1 MRSGITGRSPSLSRA
16 WFALVVLALAAILGI
31 TDRQMLTLA
40 IEPLKRDLHLDDTG
54 LGVIV
59 GFGPILFS
67 ALASPLLGWLA
78 DRVDRRWLL
87 VVCVL
92 VWSAGTALCGLVTQG
107 WMLFLCTLTLAVGE
121 AGLGPV
127 VYSLLP
133 DLFPPRLRTAAN
145 TLFFAVAL
153 FGAGLGIAGAGAIF
167 HLAAPLAR
175 ALTVEPWR
183 LAFVLVALPGLVVA
197 ALLACVGHPP
207 RGGTQAGHAHEAS
220 RETLAH
226 YWRRSGAML
235 TCLILGYA
243 MAAFYVGAILGWAPV
258 ALIRDFHVDLA
269 KSGLYSGIAVGGG
282 SALGLLASVLIVRGL
297 RARSGAGLPVA
308 VGCAMAFVAAILLFG
323 LSFATSATML
333 LVCMT
338 GIIAAYIAGTSL
350 TPTLLQDIAPPHLR
364 GRVIGTSSL
373 VTYMFQAVSV
383 PAVGAISDA
392 LHGTP
397 GALLKGIAWLGMP
410 AAMFSMILLGVV
422 LRMFR
427 GRFEPRCDVSAQV
440 L

>member
-1 MRSGITGRSPSLSRA
+1 MRSGITDRSPSLSRA
-16 WFALVVLALAAILGI
+16 WFALAVLALAAILGI

-40 IEPLKRDLHLDDTG
+40 VEPLKHDLELSDTG

-67 ALASPLLGWLA
+67 AVASPLLGWLA
-78 DRVDRRWLL
+78 DRFDRRWLL
-87 VVCVL
+87 VTCVL
-92 VWSAGTALCGLVTQG
+92 VWSAGTALCGLVTEG

-133 DLFPPRLRTAAN
+133 DLFPPALRTAAN
-145 TLFFAVAL
+145 TIFFAVAL

-167 HLAAPLAR
+167 SLAAPLAH
-175 ALTVEPWR
+175 ALAVEPWR
-183 LAFVLVALPGLVVA
+183 LAFLLVAVPGPVVA
-197 ALLACVGHPP
+197 GLFALVGHPP
-207 RGGTQAGHAHEAS
+207 RVGAASQAEAHAQ
-220 RETLAH
+220 ETIAH

-258 ALIRDFHVDLA
+258 SLIRDFHVDVA
-269 KSGLYSGIAVGGG
+269 RAGLYSGIAVGGG
-282 SALGLLASVLIVRGL
+282 SALGLLASALAIRYL
-297 RARSGAGLPVA
+297 RTRHARRLPVL
-308 VGCAMAFVAAILLFG
+308 VGCAMALVAAFLMLG
-323 LSFATSATML
+323 LSFSTDAMML
-333 LVCMT
+333 LACMI
-338 GIIAAYIAGTSL
+338 GVIAAYIAGASL

-373 VTYMFQAVSV
+373 VTYIFQAVSV

-392 LHGTP
+392 LHDTP
-397 GALLKGIAWLGMP
+397 FALLKGIAWLGIP
-410 AAMFSMILLGVV
+410 AAVVSVILLGFV
-422 LRMFR
+422 LRTFR
-427 GRFEPRCDVSAQV
+427 TWLEPHGDPCVQV

>member
-1 MRSGITGRSPSLSRA
+1 
-16 WFALVVLALAAILGI
+16 
-31 TDRQMLTLA
+31 MLTLA
-40 IEPLKRDLHLDDTG
+40 VEPLKHDLELSDTG

-67 ALASPLLGWLA
+67 AVASPLLGWLA
-78 DRVDRRWLL
+78 DRFDRRWLL
-87 VVCVL
+87 VTCVL
-92 VWSAGTALCGLVTQG
+92 VWSAGTALCGLVTEG

-133 DLFPPRLRTAAN
+133 DLFPPALRTAAN
-145 TLFFAVAL
+145 TIFFAVAL

-167 HLAAPLAR
+167 SLAAPLAH
-175 ALTVEPWR
+175 ALAVEPWR
-183 LAFVLVALPGLVVA
+183 LAFLLVAVPGPVVA
-197 ALLACVGHPP
+197 GLFALVGHPP
-207 RGGTQAGHAHEAS
+207 RVGAASQAEAHAQ
-220 RETLAH
+220 ETIAH

-258 ALIRDFHVDLA
+258 SLIRDFHVDVA
-269 KSGLYSGIAVGGG
+269 RAGLYSGIAVGGG
-282 SALGLLASVLIVRGL
+282 SALGLLASALAIRYL
-297 RARSGAGLPVA
+297 RTRHARRLPVL
-308 VGCAMAFVAAILLFG
+308 VGCAMALVAAFLMLG
-323 LSFATSATML
+323 LSFSTDAMML
-333 LVCMT
+333 LACMI
-338 GIIAAYIAGTSL
+338 GVIAAYIAGASL

-373 VTYMFQAVSV
+373 VTYIFQAVSV

-392 LHGTP
+392 LHDTP
-397 GALLKGIAWLGMP
+397 FALLKGIAWLGIP
-410 AAMFSMILLGVV
+410 AAVVSVILLGFV
-422 LRMFR
+422 LRTFR
-427 GRFEPRCDVSAQV
+427 TWLEPHGDPCVQV